1 MSDYFNLVNQYNN
14 QAQEKVQHVA
24 GLMNVADETLSATLE
39 NKKNELLGKWETG
52 AGSLAG
58 ISGAWAAGRKV
69 YQKLGGKAKPKPAE
83 ETEPDADAPSVEDEP
98 QIEDL
103 DAPEE
108 FGEVMPDILTS
119 TGAAPMSANAAAF
132 GGGTSS
138 TGAEASSGLA
148 AEEGGGAAAEAGAE
162 GAATVGAESAAGAA
176 STAVDIGSAAATGS
190 TAAVSTGVSTTAD
203 VIGSSLSS
211 AGNMGA
217 SAGATAANVA
227 TPEATVAL
235 TSGTDA
241 GATAGGALAG
251 AESAGSVLDFLGPAG
266 LAVGA
271 VIGLVGLFEDLFGKK
286 PPTAAELQSTQAT
299 DTSGGSIDPESLSA
313 TDTSGSGGA
322 VGATQ
327 V

>member
-24 GLMNVADETLSATLE
+24 GLMNVADQSLSATLE
-39 NKKNELLGKWETG
+39 NKKNELLSKWETG

-58 ISGAWAAGRKV
+58 ISAAWSAGRKV
-69 YQKLGGKAKPKPAE
+69 YKKLGGKAKPEE
-83 ETEPDADAPSVEDEP
+83 ETEPDADAPSLEEDEP

-108 FGEVMPDILTS
+108 FGEVMPDILTAS
-119 TGAAPMSANAAAF
+119 GAAPMSANAAAF

-138 TGAEASSGLA
+138 AGAEASSGLA

-162 GAATVGAESAAGAA
+162 GAATVGAESTAGAA

-203 VIGSSLSS
+203 VIGSSLSN

-235 TSGTDA
+235 TAGTDA
-241 GATAGGALAG
+241 GAGAGGALAG
-251 AESAGSVLDFLGPAG
+251 AEGAGSVLDMMGPAG

-286 PPTAAELQSTQAT
+286 PPSAEELQETQAT

-313 TDTSGSGGA
+313 NDTSGGGA